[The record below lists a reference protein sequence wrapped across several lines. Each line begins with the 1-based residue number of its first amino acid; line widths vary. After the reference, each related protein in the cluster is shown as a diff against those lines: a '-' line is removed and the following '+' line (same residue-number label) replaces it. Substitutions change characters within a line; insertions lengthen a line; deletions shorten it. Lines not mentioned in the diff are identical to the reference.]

1 MKPKVAIPLA
11 LAGMLAGAAITIAN
25 ANGWFAGHLYLFY
38 LCAGGAVALIAIAL
52 GGAVIDALKKSK
64 TEAETPRIHI
74 ENRLEN
80 IGNPVVQVDHGPK
93 LDIPKRTKAQQHDY
107 ETAKKTLSQ
116 SGPKAVAVLQF
127 VRRHGEQTFGMYPP
141 AQLPDNIGSGELRNI
156 LDDLARGGL
165 ISRRDI
171 QEPRNPRSVYEISA
185 PMKGILEEL
194 LYEDNPF
201 PAPTDLPPARPI
213 IVPKRYG
220 KGIVRDHVGYT
231 GLAVVNDGEPA
242 YDITIPGAPISNGAR
257 LAVSSGHTERLTKN
271 DGEAF
276 YPCFI
281 KMALGGSFG
290 SGLFDFMR
298 ERGVIALTLPITYRD
313 FENRWF
319 QTDVTL
325 ERDVEK
331 PGGLRL
337 GWQQKRI
344 PDPPRP

>member
-11 LAGMLAGAAITIAN
+11 LAGMLAGAAITVAN
-25 ANGWFAGHLYLFY
+25 ANGWFAGHPYLFY
-38 LCAGGAVALIAIAL
+38 LCAGGAVALLAIAV
-52 GGAVIDALKKSK
+52 GGAVIDALRKSK

-80 IGNPVVQVDHGPK
+80 IGNPVVQVGHGPK

-107 ETAKKTLSQ
+107 EAAKKTLSQ
-116 SGPKAVAVLQF
+116 STPKAVAVLQF

-141 AQLPDNIGSGELRNI
+141 AQLPDNIGSSEMRNI

-171 QEPRNPRSVYEISA
+171 QEPRNPRSVYEIAAS
-185 PMKGILEEL
+185 MKEILEDL
-194 LYEDNPF
+194 LYEDNPS
-201 PAPTDLPPARPI
+201 PIALADLPPARPI

-220 KGIVRDHVGYT
+220 EGIVRDHMGYT

-242 YDITIPGAPISNGAR
+242 YDITISGVPLSDGAK
-257 LAVSSGHTERLTKN
+257 LAVHGGHTERLTKN

-276 YPCFI
+276 YACFI
-281 KMALGGSFG
+281 EARLGGTFG
-290 SGLFDFMR
+290 SALFDFMR
-298 ERGVIALTLPITYRD
+298 QRGIATVTLPITYRD
-313 FENRWF
+313 SNNYWF

-344 PDPPRP
+344 PNHG